1 MKETIKN
8 DMYGKIKDVKAI
20 ASKALGQVE
29 LDSKVLKTTKLA
41 KANLDMETKTSKNAT
56 SESAQHCTDGKVDLK
71 AKILKKLALKKADA
85 KTEVPVTKSKLV
97 EESAGEVKEVKKVP
111 DQVTKAQKAKAL
123 AKAKKADAKETKLKK

>member
-20 ASKALGQVE
+20 ASKALGQVD
-29 LDSKVLKTTKLA
+29 LDSKVLKTPKLA
-41 KANLDMETKTSKNAT
+41 KANLDVETKTSKNAT

-97 EESAGEVKEVKKVP
+97 EESAGEVKKALA
-111 DQVTKAQKAKAL
+111 QVTRAQKAKAL

>member
-20 ASKALGQVE
+20 ASKALGQVD
-29 LDSKVLKTTKLA
+29 LDSKVLKTPKLA
-41 KANLDMETKTSKNAT
+41 KANLDVETKTSKNAT
-56 SESAQHCTDGKVDLK
+56 SESAQHCTGGKVDLK

-97 EESAGEVKEVKKVP
+97 EESAGEVKKALA
-111 DQVTKAQKAKAL
+111 QVTRAQKVKAL

>member
-20 ASKALGQVE
+20 AAKALGQVE
-29 LDSKVLKTTKLA
+29 LDSKVLKKANLA
-41 KANLDMETKTSKNAT
+41 KANLDIETKTSKNAT
-56 SESAQHCTDGKVDLK
+56 SESAQCCTNGKVDLK
-71 AKILKKLALKKADA
+71 AKILKKLALKKAAA

-97 EESAGEVKEVKKVP
+97 EESAGEVKEVKKVS
-111 DQVTKAQKAKAL
+111 DEVTKARKAKAL

>member
-20 ASKALGQVE
+20 AAKALGQVE
-29 LDSKVLKTTKLA
+29 LNSKLL
-41 KANLDMETKTSKNAT
+41 KANGLKKSNLDVQTKTSKNAT
-56 SESAQHCTDGKVDLK
+56 SESAQCCTDGKVDLK
-71 AKILKKLALKKADA
+71 AKILKKLALKKAAA

-97 EESAGEVKEVKKVP
+97 GEAAGEVKEVKKVP

-123 AKAKKADAKETKLKK
+123 IKAKKADAKETKLKK